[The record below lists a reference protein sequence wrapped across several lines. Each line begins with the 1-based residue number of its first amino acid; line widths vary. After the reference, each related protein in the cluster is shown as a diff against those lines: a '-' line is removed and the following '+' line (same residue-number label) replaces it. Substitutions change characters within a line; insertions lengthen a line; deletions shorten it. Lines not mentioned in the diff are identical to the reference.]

1 MKTGFL
7 VFTHSAGEMS
17 KDGGDWEG
25 RVRER
30 EGQRQK
36 DFFIGVWLEP
46 FTLGRNVI
54 NISFS
59 E

>member
-17 KDGGDWEG
+17 KDGGDGEG

-30 EGQRQK
+30 GTETERLFYWG
-36 DFFIGVWLEP
+36 LA
-46 FTLGRNVI
+46 
-54 NISFS
+54 
-59 E
+59 